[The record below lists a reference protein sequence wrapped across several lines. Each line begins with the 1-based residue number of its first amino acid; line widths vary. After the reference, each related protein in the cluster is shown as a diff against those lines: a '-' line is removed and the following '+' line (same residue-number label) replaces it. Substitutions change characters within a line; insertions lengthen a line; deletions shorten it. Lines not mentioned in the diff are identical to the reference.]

1 MPAALQ
7 EQVHVTIQETKRR
20 SDWSARRTL
29 ACLGVSRASYY
40 RWRRMASLRDAQGLS
55 GSPPPP
61 VQVYEATKEEKQSV
75 RAYALKHPGIR
86 HRELAWRMVDEDV
99 AYLSPST
106 IYRILRREN
115 LVSPWRRRAKR
126 TREEEERAS
135 RPDEIWATDLMYL
148 DVSGRKYFLLS
159 VIDEYSRMIV
169 HHALLPN
176 MEGTTVSIEA
186 QAAIETFLRE
196 RRGELPAQGMPRVRS
211 DNGSCYISREFRGVL
226 DEHGLGHRRIK
237 PHCPEENGIVERSN
251 RTLREALD
259 GEELTDLLQARD
271 VLARI
276 IRWYN
281 HERLHS
287 ALGYLRPIDYYRG
300 NPSELHETRR
310 NKLSAA
316 RHRRREKNL
325 QLRQPTLP
333 LESQE
338 VVANSNPTL
347 SHCG

>member
-1 MPAALQ
+1 
-7 EQVHVTIQETKRR
+7 VTVDQTKRR
-20 SDWSARRTL
+20 SGWSARRTL
-29 ACLGVSRASYY
+29 VHLGVSRASYY
-40 RWRRMASLRDAQGLS
+40 RWRRTASLRDVQGLC
-55 GSPPPP
+55 GSPSPP
-61 VQVYEATKEEKQSV
+61 VQVYEATQEEKRAV

-99 AYLSPST
+99 ACLSPST
-106 IYRILRREN
+106 IYRILRQEN
-115 LVSPWRRRAKR
+115 LVSPWRRRVKR
-126 TREEEERAS
+126 TREDEERAS

-148 DVSGRKYFLLS
+148 DVSGRKYFLFS

-169 HHALLPN
+169 HHALLQN
-176 MEGTTVSIEA
+176 MEGTTVSIEV
-186 QAAIETFLRE
+186 QAAIEKFLAE
-196 RRGELPAQGMPRVRS
+196 RGGELSAEGMPRVRS

-237 PHCPEENGIVERSN
+237 PHCPEENGIIERSN
-251 RTLREALD
+251 RTLREALE

-281 HERLHS
+281 RERLHS

-300 NPSELHETRR
+300 NPSELHEARR
-310 NKLSAA
+310 KKLREA
-316 RHRRREKNL
+316 RHRRRERNL
-325 QLRQPTLP
+325 KLRQPTLP
-333 LESQE
+333 LGSEE
-338 VVANSNPTL
+338 AVPNHNSNL